1 MKMYRRAIVDELGC
15 VVVWCDELEC
25 EEEIITILME
35 YPECSVKCIE
45 V

>member
-1 MKMYRRAIVDELGC
+1 MYRRAIVDDRER
-15 VVVWCDELEC
+15 VVVWCDELEG